1 MRYCIINRR
10 TNRIIFFS
18 NKRELIDWIC
28 SHSFC
33 LSVSLTRKYDLYRVV
48 ARRVP
53 TLNPFYFESRSL
65 VGPYICS
72 LREYIVKHKLM

>member
-10 TNRIIFFS
+10 TNRITFFF
-18 NKRELIDWIC
+18 NKRELIDWIR

-33 LSVSLTRKYDLYRVV
+33 LSVPLTRNFDLHRVV
-48 ARRVP
+48 VRRVP

-65 VGPYICS
+65 VGSYICS
-72 LREYIVKHKLM
+72 LCEYIVKHKLL